1 MPETTVAERSQNLRV
16 LAAFTAVYLIWGS
29 TYLAI
34 RLAIDTIPPFLM
46 AGLRFAFA
54 GAVLFTWLRLRG
66 APRPKLIHWR
76 STAIIGGLLLL
87 GGNGG
92 VVWAEQRVASGL
104 AALMVGVVPL
114 WMVLLDWL
122 RPGGKRPRGEVLAG
136 LGIGFVG
143 VALLVGPGSLSGAGG
158 VDPVGAGVLIFATLS
173 WSIGSLY
180 SRQALLP
187 ESSMMSTALEMLCGG
202 ALLTLAGTINGEWSR
217 LNLASISLKSGL
229 ALAYL
234 VVFGSW
240 IAFSAY
246 VWLLKVS
253 TPERVATYA
262 YVNPVV
268 AVFLGWAI
276 AAEPLSLRMLLAAVL
291 IVGAVFLITTVKSRT
306 AVTAAAQESPS
317 G

>member
-1 MPETTVAERSQNLRV
+1 V

>member
-1 MPETTVAERSQNLRV
+1 MPETNVAERPLNLRV
-16 LAAFTAVYLIWGS
+16 AAAFAAIYIIWGS

-46 AGLRFAFA
+46 AGLRFTFA

-66 APRPKLIHWR
+66 VPRPKLIHWR

-104 AALMVGVVPL
+104 AALMVGIVPL

-136 LGIGFVG
+136 VGIGFMG
-143 VALLVGPGSLSGAGG
+143 VVLLVGPGSLSSVGG
-158 VDPVGAGVLIFATLS
+158 IDPVGAGVLVFATLS
-173 WSIGSLY
+173 WAVGSLY
-180 SRQALLP
+180 SRQAPLP

-202 ALLTLAGTINGEWSR
+202 LLLTLAGTINGEWGR
-217 LNLASISLKSGL
+217 LNLESISLQSGL

-253 TPERVATYA
+253 TPARVATYA

-276 AAEPLSLRMLLAAVL
+276 VAEPLSLRMLFAAVL
-291 IVGAVFLITTVKSRT
+291 IVGAVFLITYIRQRT
-306 AVTAAAQESPS
+306 AVATTVQESPS

>member
-1 MPETTVAERSQNLRV
+1 MPETTVAERPQNLHV
-16 LAAFTAVYLIWGS
+16 LAAFAAVYLIWGS

-46 AGLRFAFA
+46 AGLRFITA
-54 GAVLFTWLRLRG
+54 GTLLFIWLRIKGIPL
-66 APRPKLIHWR
+66 PKRIELR

-104 AALMVGVVPL
+104 AALMVGIVPL

-143 VALLVGPGSLSGAGG
+143 MVLLVGPGSLSGAGG
-158 VDPVGAGVLIFATLS
+158 VDPVGAGVLVFATLS

-180 SRQALLP
+180 SRQAPLP

-202 ALLTLAGTINGEWSR
+202 LLLTLAGTVSGEWGR
-217 LNLASISLKSGL
+217 LNPDSISLKSGL

-276 AAEPLSLRMLLAAVL
+276 AAEPLSLRMLLAALL
-291 IVGAVFLITTVKSRT
+291 IVGAVFLITTIKSRT
-306 AVTAAAQESPS
+306 AVTAAAQESP
-317 G
+317 GG